1 MADMTCITLSAK
13 NLHTSEID
21 HVQVWYSDSG
31 RSGDQAHTLEATPR
45 NLDATPRNL
54 VIGEDIAN
62 DCLDTN
68 IFRDGRGCHL
78 EIVDELVE
86 FFPLIAFREDWLHE
100 PEVATGLALHHGKSH
115 GNALANPVSGSFP
128 NTVGDIPQTG
138 DDGVTASIHRVR
150 RSGSCGVEGLD
161 LRLQN

>member
-1 MADMTCITLSAK
+1 MATGR
-13 NLHTSEID
+13 ID
-21 HVQVWYSDSG
+21 GRGTDSLIVFTKG
-31 RSGDQAHTLEATPR
+31 QSVDQADTLEATPR
-45 NLDATPRNL
+45 NI
-54 VIGEDIAN
+54 VIGKDIAD
-62 DCLDTN
+62 DCLGTN
-68 IFRDGRGCHL
+68 TFRDGRGCHFQ
-78 EIVDELVE
+78 IVDELLE
-86 FFPLIAFREDWLHE
+86 LFPLLALEEVRLHE